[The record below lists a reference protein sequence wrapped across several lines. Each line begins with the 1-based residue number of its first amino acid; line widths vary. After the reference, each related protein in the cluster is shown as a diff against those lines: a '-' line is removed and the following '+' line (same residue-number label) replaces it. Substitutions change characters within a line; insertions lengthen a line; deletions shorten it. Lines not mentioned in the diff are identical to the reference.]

1 MQIVFDRVSYRYPG
15 GEDRLPALREVSFS
29 LPQGS
34 ILAVMGRTGAGKST
48 LLRVLAGF
56 AAPLSGTVSL
66 FGEDIYA
73 SPQAKKRLR
82 QEIGVLFQYPET
94 QLFERTAARDAAF
107 SLRMRRLPRE
117 EILSR
122 VKRAMET
129 VGLSYER
136 VGEESPFA
144 LSGGE
149 KRLLALAGVIAAE
162 PSLLLLD
169 EPFAGLDERGRAGIF
184 TAIRN
189 LRRTGTTVV
198 FVSHDSDSVAELA
211 EQVLVLEEGTLRAL
225 EPPSVLFSD
234 RKRLEAFGLTP
245 SVPAQLAQSLR
256 EENFPLPDGVTRYEE
271 LLSALLTLPK
281 GGETP

>member
-15 GEDRLPALREVSFS
+15 GEERLPALREISFS
-29 LPQGS
+29 LPKGA
-34 ILAVMGRTGAGKST
+34 LVAVMGRTGAGKST
-48 LLRVLAGF
+48 LLRVMAGF

-73 SPQAKKRLR
+73 SPEAKKRLL

-94 QLFERTAARDAAF
+94 QLFERTAARDVAF
-107 SLRMRRLPRE
+107 SLRMRCLPRE

-149 KRLLALAGVIAAE
+149 KRLLALAGVVAAE

-184 TAIRN
+184 SAIRN
-189 LRRTGTTVV
+189 LRRTGTTVL

-211 EQVLVLEEGTLRAL
+211 EQVLVLEAGALRAL
-225 EPPSVLFSD
+225 EPPSRLFSD
-234 RKRLEAFGLTP
+234 QKRLEAFGLMP
-245 SVPAQLAQSLR
+245 SAPALLAQSLR
-256 EENFPLPDGVTRYEE
+256 EENFPLPEGITRYEE
-271 LLSALLTLPK
+271 LLSALLTHPK